1 MRKRERR
8 PVWAWLAVLAVA
20 GVGILT
26 GYFIGYHLGTEEMRA
41 PSEQAL
47 GDETTAGITGQADDG
62 QEGEPAAN
70 DAMGASAGIG
80 EESLPYD
87 MSSPAEIEAEVTEFF
102 AFLDDQEYVKR
113 LDEDTTSY
121 DQFEQMIR
129 KLSSNPPIPA
139 GEGMD
144 LKYMYRNIFHF
155 FRLLNRNDLYLI
167 RETIRHE
174 TDSMELNLDLFYR
187 WLTVQGPSPTSE
199 GLRPSLDVRYQYAG
213 FFLNTIGGRAYL
225 FRRSLGLRLLISYY
239 CLLIIHEADK
249 EGRNTY
255 GIDVFPTLLAVK
267 NEIGNYPGLRY
278 RDEYIRRLNT
288 LESYYLAKR

>member
-1 MRKRERR
+1 MRKQERR
-8 PVWAWLAVLAVA
+8 PVWLWLAFLAVA

-26 GYFIGYHLGTEEMRA
+26 GYFAGYHVGTEEIRA
-41 PSEQAL
+41 KTEQAP
-47 GDETTAGITGQADDG
+47 GDESTAGLAGQAFDA
-62 QEGEPAAN
+62 QEGDAASN
-70 DAMGASAGIG
+70 KTIDASEGLG
-80 EESLPYD
+80 EEALPYST
-87 MSSPAEIEAEVTEFF
+87 SSPAEIEAEVTDFF
-102 AFLDDQEYVKR
+102 TFLDTQDFAQR
-113 LDEDTTSY
+113 LDTGTTSY
-121 DQFEQMIR
+121 QHFERVIR

-167 RETIRHE
+167 RETISHE

-187 WLTVQGPSPTSE
+187 WLTVEGPSPESE
-199 GLRPSLDVRYQYAG
+199 GLRPSPDVRYQYAG

-225 FRRSLGLRLLISYY
+225 FRRSVRLRLLISYY
-239 CLLIIHEADK
+239 CILIIHEADK

-255 GIDVFPTLLAVK
+255 GIDVLPTLLAVK
-267 NEIGNYPGLRY
+267 SEIGNYPGFRY
-278 RDEYIRRLNT
+278 RDEYLRRLNA

>member
-1 MRKRERR
+1 MRKKERR
-8 PVWAWLAVLAVA
+8 PVWPWLAFLAVA

-26 GYFIGYHLGTEEMRA
+26 GYFVGYHLGTEEIRA
-41 PSEQAL
+41 KTEQAP
-47 GDETTAGITGQADDG
+47 GDETMAGLAGQAVDAP
-62 QEGEPAAN
+62 EGEAASN
-70 DAMGASAGIG
+70 DTLGASEGIG
-80 EESLPYD
+80 EEALPYGT
-87 MSSPAEIEAEVTEFF
+87 SSPGEIEAEVTEFF
-102 AFLDDQEYVKR
+102 TFLDTQDFVQR
-113 LDEDTTSY
+113 LDTGTRSY
-121 DQFEQMIR
+121 EHFERMIR

-167 RETIRHE
+167 RETISHD
-174 TDSMELNLDLFYR
+174 TDSMEMNLDLFYR
-187 WLTVQGPSPTSE
+187 WLTVEEPSQESE

-239 CLLIIHEADK
+239 CILIIHEADK

-255 GIDVFPTLLAVK
+255 GIDVLPTILAVK
-267 NEIGNYPGLRY
+267 NEIGNHPGFRY

>member
-1 MRKRERR
+1 MRKKERR
-8 PVWAWLAVLAVA
+8 PLWPWLAFLAVA

-26 GYFIGYHLGTEEMRA
+26 GYFVGHHVGTKEVRA
-41 PSEQAL
+41 KAGQAP
-47 GDETTAGITGQADDG
+47 GDETMAGLAGQVFDAP
-62 QEGEPAAN
+62 EGEGVSN
-70 DAMGASAGIG
+70 DTIGASEGIG
-80 EESLPYD
+80 EEVLPYGT
-87 MSSPAEIEAEVTEFF
+87 SSPAEIEAEVTEFF
-102 AFLDDQEYVKR
+102 AFLDSQDFVQR
-113 LDEDTTSY
+113 LDTGTTSY
-121 DQFEQMIR
+121 EHFERMIR

-167 RETIRHE
+167 RETVSHE

-187 WLTVQGPSPTSE
+187 WLMMEGSSPE
-199 GLRPSLDVRYQYAG
+199 GEDLRPSLDVKYQYAG

-239 CLLIIHEADK
+239 CILIIHEADR

-255 GIDVFPTLLAVK
+255 GIDVLPTILAVK
-267 NEIGNYPGLRY
+267 NEIGNYPGFRY
-278 RDEYIRRLNT
+278 RDEYVRRLNT

>member
-1 MRKRERR
+1 MRKQEHR
-8 PVWAWLAVLAVA
+8 PVWPWLAFLAAA

-26 GYFIGYHLGTEEMRA
+26 GYFAGYHVGTEEIRA
-41 PSEQAL
+41 KSEQAP
-47 GDETTAGITGQADDG
+47 GDETTAGLAGQAFDA
-62 QEGEPAAN
+62 QEGDAASN
-70 DAMGASAGIG
+70 KTLGASEGLG
-80 EESLPYD
+80 EEALPYGT
-87 MSSPAEIEAEVTEFF
+87 SSTAEIEAEVQEFF
-102 AFLDDQEYVKR
+102 AFLDTQDFVQR
-113 LDEDTTSY
+113 LDTGTTSY
-121 DQFEQMIR
+121 QHFERVIR

-167 RETIRHE
+167 RETISHE
-174 TDSMELNLDLFYR
+174 TDSMEMNLDLFYR
-187 WLTVQGPSPTSE
+187 WLTVEGSSPESE
-199 GLRPSLDVRYQYAG
+199 DPRPSLDVRYQYAG

-239 CLLIIHEADK
+239 CILIIHEADK

-255 GIDVFPTLLAVK
+255 GIDVLPTLLAVK
-267 NEIGNYPGLRY
+267 NEIGNYPGFRY
-278 RDEYIRRLNT
+278 RDAYLRRLNA